1 MPTDESLLAEV
12 PFFKLLDDE
21 ERKTLAEVLEEA
33 SFGAGEVLFK
43 FGAPGDALYLIRK
56 GRVELSVKDT
66 TGAKVVLAVA
76 EPGDFFGELSLLDG
90 GPRTADAVALERV
103 ELLVLDRDDLLLFFR
118 SEPTA
123 ALDMLTEMGQRVR
136 HSGELVRRRVARNAN
151 EEIEDKRTVVEKA
164 ADGIA
169 SFSGSIPFLFLH
181 LAAFAAWIVINL
193 NVIPGL
199 KAYDP
204 YPFGFLTMVVSL
216 EAIVLSVFVLLSQNR
231 QAAKDRIRGDI
242 EYDINLKAELE
253 VAHLHEKVDNLNAEV
268 LSRLH
273 NIEKAVHK

>member
-21 ERKTLAEVLEEA
+21 ERKALAEVLEEA

-56 GRVELSVKDT
+56 GRVELSVQDT

-90 GPRTADAVALERV
+90 GPRTADAVALEHV

-164 ADGIA
+164 AD
-169 SFSGSIPFLFLH
+169 SGLR
-181 LAAFAAWIVINL
+181 A
-193 NVIPGL
+193 
-199 KAYDP
+199 KAKKA
-204 YPFGFLTMVVSL
+204 L
-216 EAIVLSVFVLLSQNR
+216 EKI
-231 QAAKDRIRGDI
+231 KP
-242 EYDINLKAELE
+242 
-253 VAHLHEKVDNLNAEV
+253 
-268 LSRLH
+268 
-273 NIEKAVHK
+273 